1 MKILSILPVLTLVSL
16 NLATGQGYF
25 RVSGDYSIKAK
36 AADGTAQLV
45 IGKFYY
51 DRNIRKIV
59 YVNTFPEK
67 EIWLTADTTL
77 YQLVDDTVVTR
88 QTVPPVAV
96 FSIFHLCLANKLNQ
110 FGLQS
115 SAFKIG
121 RVEQKEDMV
130 ITTWEPPRSHSRMF
144 GKVMISNK
152 ERKLYGI
159 VFFDKDGA
167 IVKKQFFSKYLSING
182 LEFPGEVVEILYD
195 EGHESYRITKY
206 KNIVLD
212 DLSNEILYNYPIP
225 GN

>member
-1 MKILSILPVLTLVSL
+1 
-16 NLATGQGYF
+16 
-25 RVSGDYSIKAK
+25 
-36 AADGTAQLV
+36 
-45 IGKFYY
+45 
-51 DRNIRKIV
+51 
-59 YVNTFPEK
+59 
-67 EIWLTADTTL
+67 
-77 YQLVDDTVVTR
+77 
-88 QTVPPVAV
+88 
-96 FSIFHLCLANKLNQ
+96 
-110 FGLQS
+110 
-115 SAFKIG
+115 
-121 RVEQKEDMV
+121 MV